1 MNDEVSVLREELALL
16 RARAELWETAEQ
28 TLGLGVWE
36 HDLATNLG
44 RWSEQAR
51 RLYGL
56 DETREHA
63 SPEAVVAAAHPDD
76 CEEVSAVYR
85 AMTEGRD
92 AGLVVLRHRVAP
104 PIGEARWVE
113 SRICVVRGD
122 AGRPRRLVGVALP
135 YAGAELEDRLPR
147 SRDQKASYPRRE
159 LAMNVP
165 IWVRDVPSG
174 ALLFANAP
182 WVEVIGREPVIGEHV
197 HQLFATVHPEDRPR
211 VLEATVRAPDC
222 GFEETARFV
231 SPEGKLTVLRLRALP
246 IRNASGVT
254 DRVVGVAE
262 NISEQLAAENT
273 LRQSEQTLRD
283 LGEILPALFWVR
295 DARTGALLYANPAW
309 TTLMGSPAVLGEH
322 FLQLSAVVFPDDRET
337 LMSALRRAPEGGFDE
352 VLRFV
357 VADGSVRWIR
367 FRTFPIRDANGVT
380 YRVAGIGEDITEHRL
395 TEQALRDSEARYRSV
410 ILAMSDGIVVHG
422 RNGEIVTANPS
433 AERMLGLSLDQLQG
447 RTSLDPRW
455 RAVREDGST
464 FPGEEHPGW
473 LTLKTGEPF
482 SGVIMG
488 IHTPDGALRW
498 LSVNSRRVTEIG
510 EEGAYSVVASF
521 TDITERR
528 AAEEKICASLR
539 EKEIL
544 LKEIHHRVKNNLQ
557 VVSSLLYLQSTKV
570 KDPRFSELFKESQN
584 RVASMA
590 LIHEMLYQQPDLP
603 RIPFTSYVRV
613 LGESLARSH
622 GVEEDRV
629 ALFVETEG
637 DRDLVLSV
645 ETAVPCG
652 LLLNEILSNS
662 LKHAF
667 PLGRRG
673 TIRVVFASEHDVYRI
688 VVSDDGV
695 GLPADFEERRR
706 ASLGT
711 KLIDRL
717 VDQLR
722 GSMVRSSSDHGT
734 RYELT
739 LPRASIEPDGARGAT
754 S

>member
-76 CEEVSAVYR
+76 REEVSAVYR

-92 AGLVVLRHRVAP
+92 AGLVVLRHRVVP

-122 AGRPRRLVGVALP
+122 AGRPERLVGVALP
-135 YAGAELEDRLPR
+135 YAGAELE
-147 SRDQKASYPRRE
+147 
-159 LAMNVP
+159 
-165 IWVRDVPSG
+165 
-174 ALLFANAP
+174 
-182 WVEVIGREPVIGEHV
+182 
-197 HQLFATVHPEDRPR
+197 
-211 VLEATVRAPDC
+211 
-222 GFEETARFV
+222 
-231 SPEGKLTVLRLRALP
+231 
-246 IRNASGVT
+246 
-254 DRVVGVAE
+254 
-262 NISEQLAAENT
+262 
-273 LRQSEQTLRD
+273 
-283 LGEILPALFWVR
+283 
-295 DARTGALLYANPAW
+295 
-309 TTLMGSPAVLGEH
+309 
-322 FLQLSAVVFPDDRET
+322 
-337 LMSALRRAPEGGFDE
+337 
-352 VLRFV
+352 
-357 VADGSVRWIR
+357 
-367 FRTFPIRDANGVT
+367 GVT

-488 IHTPDGALRW
+488 IHTPEGALRW

-570 KDPRFSELFKESQN
+570 RDPRFSELFKESQN

-667 PLGRRG
+667 PGGRRG
-673 TIRVVFASEHDVYRI
+673 TVRVVFASEHDVYRI